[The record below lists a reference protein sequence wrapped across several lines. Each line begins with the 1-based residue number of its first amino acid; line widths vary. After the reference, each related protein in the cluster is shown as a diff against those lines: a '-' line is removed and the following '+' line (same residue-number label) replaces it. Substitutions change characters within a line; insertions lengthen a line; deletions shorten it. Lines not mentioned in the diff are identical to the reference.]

1 MVRNINKQQKKRRR
15 QKIDKIIPF
24 VFSDASLI
32 QGDRYKLGIL
42 LKALG
47 FHFKE
52 SRVDLYSDIFRNH
65 ETGQEVALIG
75 LSKEARED
83 LYRRWIDSEEEVIP
97 GKNLRYLL
105 AEDFKDWALSRGE
118 WLSLR

>member
-1 MVRNINKQQKKRRR
+1 MRS
-15 QKIDKIIPF
+15 KIEKIIPY

-52 SRVDLYSDIFRNH
+52 SRVDLYSDIFRNDK
-65 ETGQEVALIG
+65 TRQEVVLIG

-83 LYRRWIDSEEEVIP
+83 FYRRWIDSEEEVIP

-105 AEDFKDWALSRGE
+105 DEDFKDWVLLRGE
-118 WLSLR
+118 WFSLR

>member
-1 MVRNINKQQKKRRR
+1 M
-15 QKIDKIIPF
+15 
-24 VFSDASLI
+24 
-32 QGDRYKLGIL
+32 QGDRHKLGIL

-52 SRVDLYSDIFRNH
+52 SRADLYSDIFINDRT
-65 ETGQEVALIG
+65 EQEVILVG
-75 LSKEARED
+75 LSKDTRED